1 MFVTDL
7 MKHSEIT
14 LIEALS
20 MLDGFAPIKI
30 SLNDI
35 VLYNDYDSAI
45 EIEPGVYGE
54 VKPWQEVVMD
64 RLWQSKDYIITSI
77 NVKIVDFHHSIIA
90 MHGRYIPYKKDALQ

>member
-1 MFVTDL
+1 
-7 MKHSEIT
+7 MKQSEIT

-35 VLYNDYDSAI
+35 VLYNDYDSDI

-77 NVKIVDFHHSIIA
+77 NVEIVEFHHSIIA
-90 MHGRYIPYKKDALQ
+90 MRGRYEPYKKDDLQ